1 MAMKVLVVDDEAI
14 VLKSCRAVLEAEGCE
29 VLLAASVTEAWPI
42 IDALSP
48 ELLLVDVKMPVQDGM
63 FLMRRLKQAG
73 IGIPVV
79 VMSGYSTAETVREA
93 EALGAVAFL
102 SKPFTPDE
110 LSDTVRSVLR
120 TIKKEERHAQQKSPG
135 D

>member
-29 VLLAASVTEAWPI
+29 VFLAVSVTEAWPV
-42 IDALSP
+42 IDALSL
-48 ELLLVDVKMPVQDGM
+48 ELLLVDVKMPVHDGM
-63 FLMRRLKQAG
+63 YLMRRLKQAG

>member
-29 VLLAASVTEAWPI
+29 VLLAASVTEALPV

-48 ELLLVDVKMPVQDGM
+48 ELLLVDVKMPVHDGM
-63 FLMRRLKQAG
+63 YLMRRLKQAG